1 MFTSPGVR
9 GVRGR
14 LLLRGLHHLPVRLL
28 PEEQQDKRGR
38 KGQTRKP
45 LSKVLRNF
53 ENLMQMMYKYKLKLK
68 LSFSGQ
74 SSGQK
79 EEEGAK
85 EEAAAEPEPQGSL
98 AD

>member
-1 MFTSPGVR
+1 MCAECADDFCYGGCSTYQYDSFQRNNRTNEDEKVKQENSCVEKFR
-9 GVRGR
+9 K
-14 LLLRGLHHLPVRLL
+14 LPY
-28 PEEQQDKRGR
+28 
-38 KGQTRKP
+38 
-45 LSKVLRNF
+45 
-53 ENLMQMMYKYKLKLK
+53 LMQMIYKYKLKLK